1 MLMLAPLVLLTVA
14 LTSCGGGGSATPQGV
29 GDAVLSAVKGEDFPS
44 VYDSF
49 APWTTDAHQ
58 VRKDQMKFES
68 ETTKDWW
75 KNHKDTYSSGGD
87 NSLDPGKK
95 LEIDSEEK
103 LFELDPNQGAALM
116 QRWYQ
121 KAHKWEKFKERMED
135 LRLVDVSTKHGLEG
149 DGSATVTYQNRY
161 GDELSVGCERIG
173 GVWYARSTSLKG
185 EEKLPTKE

>member
-1 MLMLAPLVLLTVA
+1 
-14 LTSCGGGGSATPQGV
+14 
-29 GDAVLSAVKGEDFPS
+29 
-44 VYDSF
+44 
-49 APWTTDAHQ
+49 
-58 VRKDQMKFES
+58 
-68 ETTKDWW
+68 
-75 KNHKDTYSSGGD
+75 
-87 NSLDPGKK
+87 
-95 LEIDSEEK
+95 
-103 LFELDPNQGAALM
+103 M